1 MSVKPII
8 SDTQDGH
15 GVTIC
20 SNTYSLDQQD
30 PTSKMNTVQGN
41 HLSRLCRKSDL
52 QPALRRPT
60 GNENEG

>member
-1 MSVKPII
+1 MSVKTII

-30 PTSKMNTVQGN
+30 PTNKTNTVQGN
-41 HLSRLCRKSDL
+41 HMSRLCRKPDL
-52 QPALRRPT
+52 
-60 GNENEG
+60 